1 MLRKVFRLRPEKETP
16 ADEDTGA
23 RAGRYFASGMNCAQA
38 VLKAT
43 TGRNDPELM
52 TMAEAFG
59 GGIAGSKCL
68 CGAVTGGVMALALK
82 GKGKKADDLVR
93 EFKESFRV
101 TCCSVLSRPYE
112 WKSRD
117 HLANCRR
124 ITEET
129 ARMVERMLGSRVQE
143 RDE

>member
-1 MLRKVFRLRPEKETP
+1 MLKKLLGAGRRSEVGEVG
-16 ADEDTGA
+16 EDAGTL
-23 RAGRYFASGMNCAQA
+23 AGRYFASGMNCAQA
-38 VLKAT
+38 VLKAC
-43 TGRNDPELM
+43 TGRDDEELM
-52 TMAEAFG
+52 DIAGAFG

-68 CGAVTGGVMALALK
+68 CGAVTGGVIALALK
-82 GKGKKADDLVR
+82 GSGKKSDALVK
-93 EFKESFRV
+93 EFKERYRV

-129 ARMVERMLGSRVQE
+129 AQMVERMLKG
-143 RDE
+143 

>member
-1 MLRKVFRLRPEKETP
+1 MLRRLF
-16 ADEDTGA
+16 GA
-23 RAGRYFASGMNCAQA
+23 RRGRAHGEGEDAGTQAGHYFASGMNCAQA
-38 VLKAT
+38 VFKAC
-43 TGRNDPELM
+43 TGRDDPELM
-52 TMAEAFG
+52 NIAGAFG

-68 CGAVTGGVMALALK
+68 CGAVTGGVIALALK
-82 GKGKKADDLVR
+82 GEGKKGDALVQ
-93 EFKESFRV
+93 EFKERYRV

-129 ARMVERMLGSRVQE
+129 AQMVEKMMKG
-143 RDE
+143 